1 MRDKDS
7 PLPRTLSWFHKIKDK
22 ISGKPKNLEQLL
34 NLIRH
39 AQHDAV
45 IDAESLRMIEG
56 VIQIS
61 DMPASEIMISRAE
74 MVVVQKDMS
83 LNEILEIVI
92 ESAHSRI
99 PVIGDNKDEVI
110 GILLAK
116 DLLPHAINAP
126 SRRFSIKDIL
136 RSCLFIPESK
146 RLGILLN
153 AFRKDRNHLAI
164 VVDEFGGVS
173 GIVTIEDVIEQIVGE
188 IEDEH
193 DVEEGIY
200 IRLHKDKHYSVK
212 ALTPIDEF
220 NKFFGTNLSDEEFDT
235 IGGLVLKGFG
245 HLPKRG
251 ESLTIEEIP
260 FTVLRATNRR
270 IQLLKTTLSPKKKSE
285 GEDNLDSGNE

>member
-7 PLPRTLSWFHKIKDK
+7 PLPRTLSWYHKVKDK
-22 ISGKPKNLEQLL
+22 LAGKPKNLEELL

-39 AQHDAV
+39 AQHDAL

-83 LNEILEIVI
+83 LHEILAIVI

-99 PVIGDNKDEVI
+99 PVVGDNKDEVI

-116 DLLPHAINAP
+116 DLLPYAINEP
-126 SRRFSIKDIL
+126 KQRFSIKDIL
-136 RSCLFIPESK
+136 RTCVFIPESK

-173 GIVTIEDVIEQIVGE
+173 GLVTIEDVIEQIVGE

-193 DVEEGIY
+193 DIEEGIY

-212 ALTPIDEF
+212 ALTPIEDF
-220 NKFFGTNLSDEEFDT
+220 NQFFGTALSDEEFDT

-245 HLPKRG
+245 HFPKRG
-251 ESLTIEEIP
+251 ETLTIEGIP
-260 FTVLRATNRR
+260 FTVLRASNRR
-270 IQLLKTTLSPKKKSE
+270 IQLLKTTLSPQKKSE
-285 GEDNLDSGNE
+285 EE